1 MNEIIAQHDT
11 KINGFRNKHGV
22 VVAFKREKIEN
33 AIKKAAKETSANKKV
48 HISEDSVSK
57 VVDFVIGK
65 INNPQDEFFVNVD
78 EKGKRIVDSDSVKEL
93 VEIGIVESDLVSI
106 LPECK
111 KFRKQKELLRKSIK
125 VNGTKKVLKDI
136 TDASM
141 LIVESITTRESSSW
155 DASKIVSHLRSTGK
169 ISDDVSVSVAKTVE
183 KHIINSG
190 LKSVSTKLI
199 REMVNNELAERGMKE
214 ELKDLSSYSIP
225 KDFINNLM
233 FSKSVENSN
242 IGNNNPEAV
251 NLGIA
256 EMVLKQ
262 WALDTIYSK
271 EVKQAHE
278 NGEIYVHDLGY
289 PHRVY
294 CSSHSLEYI
303 KKYGLV
309 GLLNLNTE
317 SKPAK
322 SASVLTGHLNTYL
335 ASMQSNY
342 AGALGIA
349 YINIMYAPLLEGLDA
364 KQLKQVAQELIF
376 NGSQNAFNR
385 GNQSV
390 KGSENIYIYDRLEN
404 DLKLIP
410 ISVFYDG
417 FNAIRDAGRYCALSL
432 NRDSGKTELQDI
444 YGAVQH
450 KRDKKLVNVECGNG
464 LSACV
469 TKDHSLF
476 TINDSG
482 CISES
487 KPQDNCGHFLTYKN
501 FDISFGDMADIDLK
515 KYIEGDDG
523 WLLDDV
529 KIWHKRFPG
538 KAINRFIKINNDFA
552 ELLGLYVAEGGHS
565 ETCVSISIFE
575 TEKEKQKV
583 SDLFMSVFG
592 RSGIVGDEKVEFC
605 SKLVLRMFVD
615 LCGHRDYS
623 KKVPTQ
629 ILFNSPDIVRSFLA
643 GYIAGDGCVA
653 NNRVVMV
660 TVSEVLSRHLMLLL
674 SKVGC
679 IPRIADRQPM
689 SDKIMGVLLKSKPK
703 KQFIVSVGDT
713 HLDGMYCTYDRKN
726 ILICQL
732 RDKFNDKKEDKK
744 YDQLNY
750 DYNYLKESIKKVF
763 RGKISLKCLDIK
775 ERKLLYV
782 SRMVNNSL
790 EKYECAGEITKQNIR
805 SVMNDLY
812 LYENIEPNG
821 FQNISNKIFYSRDV
835 ESDNTFELGVQIIN
849 KQVDAMKELGV
860 LLEKSLNI
868 LPVRIKSITESSE
881 QDEFV
886 YDISVRNNENFL
898 LGNGLFA
905 HNTLFLDFNIHSGV
919 PSYLKD
925 VPAIGPGG
933 RYMLRKRDGSR
944 VNLFEEVRKEKNY
957 KHNLMDLYEISG
969 ENKRLVLR
977 EIYDSKKEEIIYDD
991 KIKGDLLK
999 NGEHVVTYGDYEKMS
1014 RDFAILL
1021 LEVWKEGDK
1030 HGRIFEFP
1038 KCDFH
1043 VSDETFKDKDQY
1055 EVFLKACELASVNG
1069 STYFVF
1075 DRDAV
1080 TLSACCRLR
1089 TTISDKYV
1097 MRHPESMRFCGF
1109 QNITINIPQAAYR
1122 ASRKNEK
1129 NLDGLKKELDAALDL
1144 AVKAHLQ
1151 KKEKTK
1157 DFMSAPGKPLW
1168 QIGKTACDGKPYVDL
1183 EASTYIVGLIGV
1195 NDAVKFIVG
1204 KELHESDESMS
1215 MGLKIVNY
1223 MFLKMKQFT
1232 EKYGIKF
1239 SLEESPAESCSRK
1252 LAKIDSVSFKE
1263 ESTGIIRGDDDNIY
1277 YTNSVHLS
1285 AEAPV
1290 SLVERIKKQS
1300 KFHSMIES
1308 GAIIHAFVGEEK
1320 PSVESIAKLIKNTF
1334 LTTQSAQL
1342 TISPEFTYC
1351 NDCSHN
1357 MRGLKDNCDKCGSK
1371 NVYHE
1376 TRIVGYF
1383 SKIENWNKSKRHG
1396 ELIARHKGF
1405 YSVEKANDVE
1415 KIETKSDKEPVQ
1427 CNGNVCSL
1435 T

>member
-1 MNEIIAQHDT
+1 MNEIVIPHDA

-48 HISEDSVSK
+48 NISEDSVSK

-65 INNPQDEFFVNVD
+65 INNPQDEFFVTAD

-183 KHIINSG
+183 KQIINSG

-385 GNQSV
+385 GNQ
-390 KGSENIYIYDRLEN
+390 
-404 DLKLIP
+404 
-410 ISVFYDG
+410 
-417 FNAIRDAGRYCALSL
+417 
-432 NRDSGKTELQDI
+432 
-444 YGAVQH
+444 
-450 KRDKKLVNVECGNG
+450 
-464 LSACV
+464 
-469 TKDHSLF
+469 
-476 TINDSG
+476 
-482 CISES
+482 
-487 KPQDNCGHFLTYKN
+487 
-501 FDISFGDMADIDLK
+501 
-515 KYIEGDDG
+515 
-523 WLLDDV
+523 
-529 KIWHKRFPG
+529 
-538 KAINRFIKINNDFA
+538 
-552 ELLGLYVAEGGHS
+552 
-565 ETCVSISIFE
+565 
-575 TEKEKQKV
+575 
-583 SDLFMSVFG
+583 
-592 RSGIVGDEKVEFC
+592 
-605 SKLVLRMFVD
+605 
-615 LCGHRDYS
+615 
-623 KKVPTQ
+623 
-629 ILFNSPDIVRSFLA
+629 
-643 GYIAGDGCVA
+643 
-653 NNRVVMV
+653 
-660 TVSEVLSRHLMLLL
+660 
-674 SKVGC
+674 
-679 IPRIADRQPM
+679 
-689 SDKIMGVLLKSKPK
+689 
-703 KQFIVSVGDT
+703 
-713 HLDGMYCTYDRKN
+713 
-726 ILICQL
+726 
-732 RDKFNDKKEDKK
+732 
-744 YDQLNY
+744 
-750 DYNYLKESIKKVF
+750 
-763 RGKISLKCLDIK
+763 
-775 ERKLLYV
+775 
-782 SRMVNNSL
+782 
-790 EKYECAGEITKQNIR
+790 
-805 SVMNDLY
+805 
-812 LYENIEPNG
+812 
-821 FQNISNKIFYSRDV
+821 
-835 ESDNTFELGVQIIN
+835 
-849 KQVDAMKELGV
+849 
-860 LLEKSLNI
+860 
-868 LPVRIKSITESSE
+868 
-881 QDEFV
+881 
-886 YDISVRNNENFL
+886 
-898 LGNGLFA
+898 
-905 HNTLFLDFNIHSGV
+905 TLFLDFNIHSGV

-977 EIYDSKKEEIIYDD
+977 EIYDSKKEEIVYDD

-1122 ASRKNEK
+1122 ASRKGDK
-1129 NLDGLKKELDAALDL
+1129 SLDGIKKELDAALEL

-1168 QIGKTACDGKPYVDL
+1168 QIGKIACDGKPYVDL

-1195 NDAVKFIVG
+1195 NDAVRFIIG
-1204 KELHESDESMS
+1204 KELHESDEAMS
-1215 MGLKIVNY
+1215 MGLKIINY

-1232 EKYGIKF
+1232 EKYGLKF

-1320 PSVESIAKLIKNTF
+1320 PSIESIAKLVKNTF

-1427 CNGNVCSL
+1427 CKGNVCSL